1 LFYRCHNGGFHPET
15 FALDGHRVNHGEA
28 VSFLV
33 SASHAIGI
41 TEGVVELGDRSRAI
55 RVQVDKTLSALVGM
69 VTYQPIHDSYV
80 CRLSFS
86 AAEVNETRRTTTL
99 DEPLVRRFIITAL

>member
-69 VTYQPIHDSYV
+69 VTYQTHPRQL
-80 CRLSFS
+80 RLSS
-86 AAEVNETRRTTTL
+86 ELLGCRSQ
-99 DEPLVRRFIITAL
+99 